1 MMVAETAIADQYA
14 AAMLASHGP
23 SGHRNYM
30 ASNGET
36 AAESHGNAG
45 SGSGVNV
52 MAAMSQS
59 YRNAG
64 AHHSVAMPGSA

>member
-30 ASNGET
+30 VSNNDT
-36 AAESHGNAG
+36 AESHGNAG
-45 SGSGVNV
+45 SGSGPNV